1 MHPMR
6 LRYCVHHMNKKTLSD
21 LLFMPGSMKLKIRS
35 VGAFATLA
43 RWWQS
48 KQVVHVQKSVTRL
61 RKCHVAAAAG
71 GNSGI
76 ASRMALLAVTTA
88 TDSRWCQ
95 FRLLHEGV
103 LGGIS
108 APSFPSP
115 WILLYVTAVYSMD
128 GRMARWPTW
137 RMKN

>member
-1 MHPMR
+1 
-6 LRYCVHHMNKKTLSD
+6 
-21 LLFMPGSMKLKIRS
+21 MKLADDQVDLGVCRPPTM
-35 VGAFATLA
+35 VAN
-43 RWWQS
+43 WQL

-76 ASRMALLAVTTA
+76 ASRMALLAATA

>member
-1 MHPMR
+1 
-6 LRYCVHHMNKKTLSD
+6 
-21 LLFMPGSMKLKIRS
+21 MKLKIRS

-76 ASRMALLAVTTA
+76 ASRMALLAATA

-128 GRMARWPTW
+128 GWMDGWPTW

>member
-1 MHPMR
+1 M
-6 LRYCVHHMNKKTLSD
+6 
-21 LLFMPGSMKLKIRS
+21 
-35 VGAFATLA
+35 
-43 RWWQS
+43 
-48 KQVVHVQKSVTRL
+48 QKSVTRL

-115 WILLYVTAVYSMD
+115 WILLYVTAGYSMDGWMD
-128 GRMARWPTW
+128 GRMANVADEKLVRRLTEL
-137 RMKN
+137 RSDGRQRRRSLD